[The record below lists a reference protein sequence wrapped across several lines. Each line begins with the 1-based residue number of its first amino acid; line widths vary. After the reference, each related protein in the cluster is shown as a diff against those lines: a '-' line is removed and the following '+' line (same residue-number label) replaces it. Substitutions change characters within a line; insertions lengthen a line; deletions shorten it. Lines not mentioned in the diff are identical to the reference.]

1 VLGPVVTQRNIA
13 QVFLGVQAILTAL
26 LAIVLLSQHDP
37 NALGATVVTILYVA
51 GFVAFR
57 CGLEQVR
64 HVVVVSLTG
73 LLLLA
78 AREPYLSQRPMLA
91 VVLPPIVAL
100 MLTSPA
106 WIVGSALLGLAGLSL
121 RTNFQTPLQ
130 PLDLAVFTMVISGL
144 VLARRSVDV
153 ATAHLVSQTQS
164 AEAASSQAEAAARQ
178 AIAERDR
185 VGKLETELLH
195 LQRLESVGRLAGG
208 VAHEFNNSLTVI
220 SASASMAERALAT
233 GGSPADEL
241 HEVHLAVSRAS
252 TLTKQLLAFARKQS
266 LVKRG
271 VEVGELVSNVERV
284 LRRLI
289 GEETK
294 LTVKLAGEPLRV
306 FADAGQL
313 EQVLVNLVINARD
326 AIKGNGEIQIT
337 SGRVSVKPGPETD
350 RIGLSGGDYAF
361 IEVKDS
367 GVGMT
372 NDVQARLFEP
382 FFTTKAQ
389 GRGTGLGLATS
400 FGIVRQHEG
409 SIRVESEPGKG
420 TSMRVLLPLS
430 AGFGAAPAT
439 SGMVPIASASKRVLV
454 VEDEPQVRAIAARA
468 LASVGFEVLQA
479 TNGASALQ
487 LFREQ
492 TTPLDVIVT
501 DVVMPQLSGP
511 ELARAVRKL
520 CPQIGL
526 VFMSGFPES
535 MQDSRADEFDDAA
548 FLSKPFSPQE
558 LIDAVRQRI
567 EHRESERMALET
579 KCSASE

>member
-389 GRGTGLGLATS
+389 GGTGLGLATS

>member
-1 VLGPVVTQRNIA
+1 VLTQRNIA
-13 QVFLGVQAILTAL
+13 QVFLAVQAILTAL

-37 NALGATVVTILYVA
+37 NALGAAIVAILYVA
-51 GFVAFR
+51 CFVAFR

-64 HVVVVSLTG
+64 HVVVVSLTV
-73 LLLLA
+73 LLLVA

-100 MLTSPA
+100 MLTSSA

-153 ATAHLVSQTQS
+153 ATAHLVSQAQG
-164 AEAASSQAEAAARQ
+164 AEAACSQAEAAARR
-178 AIAERDR
+178 ALAERDR
-185 VGKLETELLH
+185 AGKLETELLH

-208 VAHEFNNSLTVI
+208 IAHEFNNTLTVI

-252 TLTKQLLAFARKQS
+252 ALTKQLLAFARKQT

-271 VEVGELVSNVERV
+271 VEVGELVSSVERV

-306 FADAGQL
+306 LADAGQL

-350 RIGLSGGDYAF
+350 QIGLAGGDYAC

-372 NDVQARLFEP
+372 DDVQARLFEP

-389 GRGTGLGLATS
+389 GRGTGLGLAAA

-420 TSMRVLLPLS
+420 TSMRVLLPLGT
-430 AGFGAAPAT
+430 AFEAAPAT
-439 SGMVPIASASKRVLV
+439 RGMVPITNASKRVLV

-567 EHRESERMALET
+567 ARREGDSLH
-579 KCSASE
+579 